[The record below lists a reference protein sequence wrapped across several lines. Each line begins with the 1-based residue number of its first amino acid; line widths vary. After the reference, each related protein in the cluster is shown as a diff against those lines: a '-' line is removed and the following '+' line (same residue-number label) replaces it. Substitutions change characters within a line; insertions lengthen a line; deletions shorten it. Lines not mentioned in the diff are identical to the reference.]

1 MDTHKNGLNIPYA
14 PTASKRQKNLYFM
27 KNSKVEVYYKP
38 EVPDTVGDGI
48 LEDIAD
54 LGISGVDAVRTATVY
69 WIEGSF
75 DAQIIDRIGAE
86 LLADPITQAYT
97 CVTENNATNNW
108 TLEVQFKPG
117 VTDAVGDSTVKG
129 IHDLG
134 ITGVTTVR
142 TGHKYSLTGDL
153 NPDLVETIAQRLLMN
168 DVIQT
173 FSYQEPASQ

>member
-1 MDTHKNGLNIPYA
+1 
-14 PTASKRQKNLYFM
+14 M

-54 LGISGVDAVRTATVY
+54 LGIRGVDSVRTATVY
-69 WIEGSF
+69 WIEGTLNT
-75 DAQIIDRIGAE
+75 QTVDRISSE
-86 LLADPITQAYT
+86 LLADPITQTYT
-97 CVTENNATNNW
+97 SANRENNSKDW

-129 IHDLG
+129 IQDLG

-153 NPDLVETIAQRLLMN
+153 SPDVLETIAQRLLMN

-173 FSYQEPASQ
+173 FSYQEPVS